1 MSARHK
7 VLCAVLIA
15 AGSLAAGSASATPV
29 TYTMFVVTDVSL
41 NGVHYHNAPVTL
53 TFAGDTAHILP
64 FSETGPGPSGGGS
77 GWKLVTGTASVQ
89 VINGTQ
95 VISATFAPGQILV
108 ALDSQNGGAGFSSM
122 VGTPAH
128 LEPGYPLGLT
138 GTTIGS
144 LPDLVTTGRW
154 SGHAWSCIGY
164 PPVVTKAGRCGNAAS
179 FPLSTNRGP
188 FVMYMPYYATN
199 SVGSIVD
206 DYEGALNTATF
217 SVLVGP

>member
-144 LPDLVTTGRW
+144 LPDL
-154 SGHAWSCIGY
+154 
-164 PPVVTKAGRCGNAAS
+164 
-179 FPLSTNRGP
+179 
-188 FVMYMPYYATN
+188 
-199 SVGSIVD
+199 
-206 DYEGALNTATF
+206 
-217 SVLVGP
+217 